1 MTEPG
6 VNPDAF
12 PGADVT
18 LPASDAQAAA
28 KLAAPNG
35 SPYPTLDPDEVL
47 VDFKQR
53 AGAALMHQKDWRA
66 EAKELYDYQ
75 ATRQWATADEKRM
88 EEANR
93 PMVTFNMMSK
103 FIDVVTGL
111 QINNRQEIRCFPRTA
126 GKAGVNDMATGA
138 LAWCREQCGSEFEE
152 SDAGEDCLLTGVG
165 CIEDFYDDQTDPDGI
180 IAQERRDPLEM
191 LWDPMARKKNLVDRK
206 WNIRLK
212 RVTYEEY
219 KELFD
224 EEPSGSIGISGM
236 DPSDIDLGLSVIS
249 KPQDYDG
256 QAVPNQVRGQFMV
269 ADYQFSC
276 LHPVWDVTAQFPGQ
290 AAPNTQRFSEADW
303 PSVQQSLTVQGVSH
317 SPDRKKVRVF
327 YRCWITGAGVHR
339 KKISLIEAFTFHFIT
354 GKRDRN
360 KNLWFGLGRNLKDP
374 QRWVNA
380 FFSSIIWQLMVTSK
394 GGVVAESDAYEDKAD
409 FEESWADPSKVSE
422 VTAGALTGPGGPKIQ
437 PKPAAGYPEG
447 MDRLMTFA
455 MNALPGVTGINAEL
469 LGMTDRD
476 QSGVVEAQRKQG
488 ALAIVAWYFDSL
500 RRYYKESGVS
510 MLGMIRNFMADGR
523 LIRISGP
530 DGAQYIPL
538 LRDPLTARFDM
549 IVDEAPTSVNM
560 QERVWAALKEIIP
573 MALQA
578 GVQIPKE
585 VLMYAPLPE
594 DLRQKWLA
602 QLQPAPPSQDQQ
614 DAAAIAK
621 AGAAAKVGLDQAK
634 AHQAEADATLKTV
647 EAQTGL
653 AAAPTKMALD
663 HVETIRKA
671 AEAGA
676 LQAGAKP

>member
-6 VNPDAF
+6 INPDTF
-12 PGADVT
+12 PGADVQT
-18 LPASDAQAAA
+18 PSSDADKAAQ
-28 KLAAPNG
+28 LSAPNKT
-35 SPYPTLDPDEVL
+35 PYPTLDPEEVL
-47 VDFKQR
+47 TEFKRR
-53 AGAALMHQKDWRA
+53 AGTALMHQKDWRT

-75 ATRQWATADEKRM
+75 STRQWTTEDERRM
-88 EEANR
+88 EQQNR
-93 PMVTFNMMSK
+93 PMVTFNLMSK

-111 QINNRQEIRCFPRTA
+111 QINNRQEIRCFPRQL
-126 GKAGVNDMATGA
+126 GKAGVNDTATGA
-138 LAWCREQCGSEFEE
+138 LAWCRDQCGAEFEE
-152 SDAGEDCLLTGVG
+152 TDAGEDCLLTGLG
-165 CIEDFYDDQTDPDGI
+165 CIENFYDDQSDPDGV

-191 LWDPMARKKNLVDRK
+191 LWDPMARKKNLVDRR
-206 WNIRLK
+206 WHIRLK

-224 EEPSGSIGISGM
+224 EEPTGSIGIAGM
-236 DPSDIDLGLSVIS
+236 DPSDIDMGLSVIN

-256 QAVPNQVRGQFMV
+256 QAVPNQARGQYMV

-290 AAPNTQRFSEADW
+290 APTTQRFSDAEW
-303 PSVQQSLTVQGVSH
+303 PQVQQSLTVQGVSH

-327 YRCWITGAGVHR
+327 YRCWITGAGIFKNR
-339 KKISLIEAFTFHFIT
+339 ISLIEDFTFHFIT

-380 FFSSIIWQLMVTSK
+380 FFSSIIWQLMVNSK
-394 GGVVAESDAYEDKAD
+394 GGVMAESDAYEDKAD
-409 FEESWADPSKVSE
+409 FEESYADPAKVTE
-422 VTAGALTGPGGPKIQ
+422 VTPGALTGGKIQ

-447 MDRLMTFA
+447 MDRLMNFA
-455 MNALPGVTGINAEL
+455 LNALPGVTGINAEL

-500 RRYYKESGVS
+500 RRYYKQSGTS

-523 LIRISGP
+523 LIRIAGP

-538 LRDPLTARFDM
+538 LRDPLTGKMDI

-560 QERVWAALKEIIP
+560 QERVWLALKEIIP

-594 DLRQKWLA
+594 DLKQKWLA
-602 QLQPAPPSQDQQ
+602 QLQPQPPSQDQQ

-621 AGAAAKVGLDQAK
+621 AAAAANVGLTQAK
-634 AHQAEADATLKTV
+634 AAEANAGASLKTV

-653 AAAPTKMALD
+653 AAAPVKIALD
-663 HVETIRKA
+663 HVETVRKA
-671 AEAGA
+671 AEAGVM
-676 LQAGAKP
+676 QAGGKP